1 MTLIDRPPSIQEFAV
16 TNGVNI
22 FTVSRGFRR
31 GNFSWALGAG
41 PVVTFPLNRVR
52 GEALERGRGFFGG
65 YFLSGATAMASATRR
80 VSLFYGAFLSLDGRV
95 SASFLRIPVADG
107 HATVPNLALHLHL
120 GLGYSVPR

>member
-1 MTLIDRPPSIQEFAV
+1 
-16 TNGVNI
+16 
-22 FTVSRGFRR
+22 
-31 GNFSWALGAG
+31 
-41 PVVTFPLNRVR
+41 
-52 GEALERGRGFFGG
+52 
-65 YFLSGATAMASATRR
+65 MASATRR